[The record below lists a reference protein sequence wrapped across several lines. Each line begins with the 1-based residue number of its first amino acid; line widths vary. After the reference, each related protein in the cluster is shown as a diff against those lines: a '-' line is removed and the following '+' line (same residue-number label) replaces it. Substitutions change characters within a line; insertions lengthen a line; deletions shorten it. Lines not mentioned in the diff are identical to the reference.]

1 MKTNGAKILLF
12 FVIFVILL
20 TGCQNDSS
28 SNSTGESN
36 TEVKSI
42 KLPIEYDPSDPK
54 HVESLFWLS
63 DQRVLIFTE
72 TFKNSSY
79 LIYDY
84 SEEKIIDTGSIPVK
98 MNSNAAINLV
108 ISEIDKNHYLI
119 TNRFDLKEFYLWQNT
134 DGNVNIRPIIA
145 EDIFP
150 NFSINKNIVF
160 FAGIPSSSDSVQ
172 LYKIQEENTISL
184 MKEKSISLSDLGIP
198 ENGKL
203 FEIAFVNEND
213 FVYRWTT
220 GTSTSISSCGVYSLD
235 KMKIKTSSSFGS
247 SFDSDEDVKLLK
259 RGDSVFLE
267 KNPNDRFVFF
277 NANGEAYTIE
287 GMEADNVAIPPLLAT
302 STGEWLAYNSDL
314 TYRDDETFTWT
325 VLKPTDLATKE
336 EWIIEKPYYYI
347 PDDDFCNVAIAI
359 TKEKEPELVFISKSR
374 PHFGNPDSWALYVVS
389 RK

>member
-1 MKTNGAKILLF
+1 MKTKGAKILLF
-12 FVIFVILL
+12 FVIFVTLL
-20 TGCQNDSS
+20 TGCQNES
-28 SNSTGESN
+28 SNSTGEFN

-54 HVESLFWLS
+54 HNGSLFWLS

-72 TFKNSSY
+72 TIKNSSY

-84 SEEKIIDTGSIPVK
+84 SEEKIIDTGSIPLK
-98 MNSNAAINLV
+98 MNINALV

-145 EDIFP
+145 EDIFV

-220 GTSTSISSCGVYSLD
+220 GTSTSISSYGVYSLD

-247 SFDSDEDVKLLK
+247 SFDSDEKLLT

-287 GMEADNVAIPPLLAT
+287 VMEADNVALPPLLAT

-314 TYRDDETFTWT
+314 TYREDKTFTWT

-347 PDDDFCNVAIAI
+347 PVDDFYNVAIAI
-359 TKEKEPELVFISKSR
+359 TKEKEPELIFISESR
-374 PHFGNPDSWALYVVS
+374 PNFGNPDSWALYVVS